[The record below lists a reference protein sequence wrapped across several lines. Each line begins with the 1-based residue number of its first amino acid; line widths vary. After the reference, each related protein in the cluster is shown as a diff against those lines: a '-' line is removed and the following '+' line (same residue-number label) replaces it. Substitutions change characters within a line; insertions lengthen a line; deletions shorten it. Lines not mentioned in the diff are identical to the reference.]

1 MPDNADK
8 ALKLAQENE
17 KQVILL
23 WKKIAR
29 FEKSQNEWEK
39 KQMNYIARV
48 EKNLV
53 DAING
58 ANKNFANLHTVQ
70 DKRISDL
77 HNKQEKKFSEAHNKL
92 VAWVN
97 KTFDKKGIF
106 E

>member
-1 MPDNADK
+1 MADNGDK
-8 ALKLAQENE
+8 ALKLAQQNE
-17 KQVILL
+17 KQIVLL

-29 FEKSQNEWEK
+29 FEKTQNDWEK
-39 KQMNYIARV
+39 EQMKYIARV

-53 DAING
+53 DAVNA
-58 ANKNFANLHTVQ
+58 ANKTIADLHAAQ
-70 DKRISDL
+70 DKRMSEL
-77 HNKQEKKFSEAHNKL
+77 HNKQDKKFVDSHNKL